1 MKKFVYLKDGFNFVD
16 LFEDKGDELVPVG
29 SDAIKR
35 LIIDCS
41 LEEMK
46 HKLATIFE
54 EDEVEVVIDYARG
67 EDDGYNDWNE
77 L

>member
-1 MKKFVYLKDGFNFVD
+1 MKKFVYLKDGFNLVD
-16 LFEDKGDELVPVG
+16 LFEDKGDDLVPIQ

-35 LIIDCS
+35 LIAGCS
-41 LEEMK
+41 IEEMK

-54 EDEVEVVIDYARG
+54 EDEVEVTIDYVRG
-67 EDDGYNDWNE
+67 EDDGYDERNE